1 MGLLFLILLGVAIYF
16 IVKNVNLKN
25 GIGQAKESPIDIL
38 KKRYAKGEITK
49 EDFDRMKNELQ

>member
-1 MGLLFLILLGVAIYF
+1 MGILFLVLLGVAIYF
-16 IVKNVNLKN
+16 IVQNVRSKD
-25 GIGQAKESPIDIL
+25 GVGQAPESPIDIL